1 MTNHDTNQPPPLDGA
16 ASLRALVEDFRRRE
30 GVCSSYE
37 LQHKAEG
44 NALSAEF
51 HRGAAMAFKEMAE
64 KVTAL
69 AAIPPVSPART
80 TTDDLTRRGDPAAS
94 GPAGSSRSQP
104 KGSQR

>member
-1 MTNHDTNQPPPLDGA
+1 MGETRSTDPPPPDGA

-51 HRGAAMAFKEMAE
+51 HCGAAMAFREMAK
-64 KVTAL
+64 KVSAL

-80 TTDDLTRRGDPAAS
+80 TTDDLARTGELGEGPAPQHAAS
-94 GPAGSSRSQP
+94 NQ
-104 KGSQR
+104 KG